1 MALPEVVSREEWLEA
16 RRSLLEREKAHTRTS
31 DALNADRR
39 RLPMVAMEKDYVF
52 EGPDGQLGLKDL
64 FGSSH
69 QLIVFHV
76 MFGPDWENPCPFC
89 SDSIR
94 VMYPSLFEDLRR
106 RDTEYVLTSRAPY
119 AKIAKAKQERGW
131 EVPWYSSYGSDFNFD
146 LNVSFDKTAEG
157 VPVFNYREE
166 AWLSGDDAPD
176 ELSGMSCFL
185 RTDDGTVFHNYST
198 YARGLEGTIGVYQM
212 LDMTPLGRQE
222 AWEEP
227 KGRVENPRPAS
238 PRFDS

>member
-52 EGPDGQLGLKDL
+52 EGPDGQVKLGDL
-64 FGSSH
+64 FGTSS

-76 MFGPDWENPCPFC
+76 MFGPDWESPCPFC

-106 RDTEYVLTSRAPY
+106 RNTEYVLVARAPY
-119 AKIAKAKQERGW
+119 AKIATAMQERGW
-131 EVPWYSSYGSDFNFD
+131 NVPWYSSYGSDFNFD
-146 LNVSFDKTAEG
+146 FNVSFDKNAEE
-157 VPVFNYREE
+157 VPVFNFREE
-166 AWLSGDDAPD
+166 SWLSDADAPT
-176 ELSGMSCFL
+176 EMSGMSCFL
-185 RTDDGTVFHNYST
+185 RESDGAVFHTYSS
-198 YARGLEGTIGVYQM
+198 YGRGLEGTIGVYQM